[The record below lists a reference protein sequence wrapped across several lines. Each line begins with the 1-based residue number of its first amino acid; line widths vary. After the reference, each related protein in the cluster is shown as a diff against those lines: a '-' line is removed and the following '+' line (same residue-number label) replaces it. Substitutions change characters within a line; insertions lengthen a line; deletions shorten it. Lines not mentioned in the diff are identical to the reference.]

1 MSAAAPK
8 NMIPAAS
15 SVRGLN
21 FGKRGCALWVGS
33 WESLCAPM
41 SLPTHVLWQEMLL
54 FHIHVFSYG
63 ATLPFRQ
70 LLLQLLNFQWGLGPT
85 VSSTACWQLRIL
97 VHLSLCQLLFELL
110 YFLVYFR
117 MPLQRV
123 HPCLCLKL
131 GKAYLQHPV
140 LPCKVL

>member
-70 LLLQLLNFQWGLGPT
+70 LLLQLLNL
-85 VSSTACWQLRIL
+85 L
-97 VHLSLCQLLFELL
+97 VHFW
-110 YFLVYFR
+110 V
-117 MPLQRV
+117 PLQRV

-140 LPCKVL
+140 LPCKEARG